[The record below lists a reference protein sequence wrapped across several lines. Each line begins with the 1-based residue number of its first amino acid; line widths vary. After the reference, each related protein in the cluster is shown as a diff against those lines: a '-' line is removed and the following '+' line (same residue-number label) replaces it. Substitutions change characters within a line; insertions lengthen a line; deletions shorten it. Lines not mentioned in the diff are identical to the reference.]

1 MQIHDLLMYSHVLLF
16 IHALA
21 CSVSLGLLFFYRELN
36 TTLTNSKKRGEAKMF
51 YLILFC
57 FLRAIFFLV

>member
-16 IHALA
+16 IRALA

-36 TTLTNSKKRGEAKMF
+36 TTLTNSKSVEKQKCS
-51 YLILFC
+51 I
-57 FLRAIFFLV
+57 